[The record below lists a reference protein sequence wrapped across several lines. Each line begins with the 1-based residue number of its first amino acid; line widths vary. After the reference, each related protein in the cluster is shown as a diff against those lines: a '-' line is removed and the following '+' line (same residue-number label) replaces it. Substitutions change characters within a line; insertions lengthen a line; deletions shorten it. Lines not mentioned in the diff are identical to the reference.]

1 MKLPNAS
8 LAMVEPEKITEYLL
22 NAEHRYGASK
32 ARFFAR
38 FGFSL
43 ANWETLAL
51 ALLDHGRQFE
61 VKEVTETIFGPC
73 YEVEGELQTPDGRT
87 PKIRSVWQV
96 DHGMVAPRLITAY
109 PLGKKYD

>member
-1 MKLPNAS
+1 MKLPNAG
-8 LAMVEPEKITEYLL
+8 LAKVEREKITEYLL
-22 NAEHRYGASK
+22 NVEHRYGASK

-43 ANWETLAL
+43 ANWETLAI

-61 VKEVTETIFGPC
+61 VSEVTETIFGPC
-73 YEVEGELQTPDGRT
+73 YKVEGELQTPTGRT
-87 PKIRSVWQV
+87 PRIRSVWQV

-109 PLGKKYD
+109 PLAKKYD